1 MKKTKLFDHFEP
13 VSAKAFKQNIQ
24 VDLKGASYNDTLVWH
39 TNEGIDVTPFYHR
52 DTQKELTAVP
62 GMPTHWHI
70 GEAIFILN
78 AAQSA
83 ETAISAI
90 EAGAEAIYFSAEER
104 FDFKILL
111 DTINNKDIPLFF
123 NLTFLD
129 TVFYKE
135 LNDYAFAKA
144 YRTTIKLDLIHHLV
158 TDGNWY
164 TALEKDHQ
172 NFNSLLQTEN
182 NSGVTVDMTAYQNA
196 GATMTQ
202 ELAYG
207 LAHLNEY
214 LNHIEEKGNT
224 LSKISFEVAVGTN
237 YFFEIAKL
245 RALRQLT
252 SLLLKEYPFGDAV
265 NTIDIIAHPTRRNK
279 TIYDYNTNM
288 LRTTTEC
295 MSAVLGGANMVV
307 NMPYDA
313 LYHKTNDFG
322 QRISRNQL
330 IVLKKESYFDAVS
343 NPSDGTYYIE
353 EITHKL
359 AANALKLLKEIEKGG
374 GFLKQLKAGN
384 IQRKIKESADKE
396 QAQFDAQ
403 EITLLGTNKHP
414 NPKDRMKDDIE
425 IYPFLKVK
433 PRKTI
438 IAPIIPRRLAEKS
451 EQERL
456 SKEV

>member
-1 MKKTKLFDHFEP
+1 MKKTNLFDRFEP

-52 DTQKELTAVP
+52 DTQKALSPIP
-62 GMPTHWHI
+62 GMPSQWHI
-70 GEAIFILN
+70 GESIFILN
-78 AAQSA
+78 ASQSA
-83 ETAISAI
+83 DTAIAAI
-90 EAGAEAIYFSAEER
+90 EAGTEAIYFSAAVP
-104 FDFKILL
+104 FDYKVLL
-111 DTINNKDIPLFF
+111 DTIDNGDIPLFISM
-123 NLTFLD
+123 NFLD
-129 TVFYKE
+129 TAFYKE
-135 LNDYAFAKA
+135 VYAYAFAKA
-144 YRTTIKLDLIHHLV
+144 YNLTLKLDLIHHLV
-158 TDGNWY
+158 TDGNWF
-164 TALEKDHQ
+164 TTLEKDHQ
-172 NFNSLLQTEN
+172 NFDTLLQTPN
-182 NSGVTVDMTAYQNA
+182 NSGVTIDMTIYQNA
-196 GATMTQ
+196 GATMIQ
-202 ELAYG
+202 QLGYG

-214 LNHIEEKGNT
+214 LNRIEEKGGT
-224 LSKISFEVAVGTN
+224 LTKITFEVAVGTN

-245 RALRQLT
+245 RALRQMT
-252 SLLLKEYPFGDAV
+252 AVLLQAYPFGAAV
-265 NTIDIIAHPTRRNK
+265 SSVDIIAHPTRRNK

-343 NPSDGTYYIE
+343 NPSDGAYYIE

-359 AANALKLLKEIEKGG
+359 GTKGLALFKEIEKGG
-374 GFLKQLKAGN
+374 GFLKQLKAGV

-396 QAQFDAQ
+396 QAQFDTQ

-414 NPKDRMKDDIE
+414 NPNDRMKDEIE
-425 IYPFLKVK
+425 LYPFVKVK

-456 SKEV
+456 TKEV

>member
-1 MKKTKLFDHFEP
+1 MKKTNLFDRFDP
-13 VSAKAFKQNIQ
+13 VSAKAYKQNIQ
-24 VDLKGASYNDTLVWH
+24 FDLKGASYNDTLVWH

-52 DTQKELTAVP
+52 DTQDTPLLVP
-62 GMPTHWHI
+62 GMPSDWHI
-70 GEAIFILN
+70 GEAIFILD

-83 ETAISAI
+83 TTATAAI
-90 EAGAEAIYFSAEER
+90 KSGTEAIYFSSDTP
-104 FDFKILL
+104 FDYKVLL
-111 DTINNKDIPLFF
+111 DGIQNTEVPLFF
-123 NLTFLD
+123 NLHFLD
-129 TVFYKE
+129 VEFYKAMYT
-135 LNDYAFAKA
+135 YAFAKA
-144 YRTTIKLDLIHHLV
+144 YNVTLKLDLIHHLV
-158 TDGNWY
+158 TDGNWF
-164 TALEKDHQ
+164 TTLEKDHQ
-172 NFNSLLQTEN
+172 HFDTLLSNSDNT
-182 NSGVTVDMTAYQNA
+182 GVTVDMTVYQNA
-196 GATMTQ
+196 GGTMTQ
-202 ELAYG
+202 QLAYG

-214 LNHIEEKGNT
+214 LNRIEEKGHSIT
-224 LSKISFEVAVGTN
+224 KITFEVAIGTN

-245 RALRQLT
+245 RALRQMT
-252 SLLLKEYPFGDAV
+252 AVLLQEYPFGDRGI
-265 NTIDIIAHPTRRNK
+265 TIDIIAHPTRRNK

-295 MSAVLGGANMVV
+295 MSAILGGADMIV

-330 IVLKKESYFDAVS
+330 IVLKEESYFDAVS
-343 NPSDGTYYIE
+343 NPGDGTYYIE

-359 AANALKLLKEIEKGG
+359 ASKGLSLFKEVEKGG
-374 GFLKQLKAGN
+374 GFLKQLKAGL

-396 QAQFDAQ
+396 QAQFDSQ

-414 NPKDRMKDDIE
+414 NPTDRMKE
-425 IYPFLKVK
+425 HLELYPFVKIK

-456 SKEV
+456 TNEV

>member
-1 MKKTKLFDHFEP
+1 MKKTNLFDRFEP

-24 VDLKGASYNDTLVWH
+24 FDLKGASYNDTLVWH

-52 DTQKELTAVP
+52 DSQNELLPVP
-62 GMPTHWHI
+62 GMPSQWHI
-70 GEAIFILN
+70 GEAIFILD

-83 ETAISAI
+83 ETALKAL
-90 EAGAEAIYFSAEER
+90 EAGTEAIYFSATAP
-104 FDFKILL
+104 FDYKLLL
-111 DTINNKDIPLFF
+111 DTIKNTDIPLFF
-123 NLTFLD
+123 ALHFLQPA
-129 TVFYKE
+129 FYKE
-135 LNDYAFAKA
+135 LYAYAFAKA
-144 YRTTIKLDLIHHLV
+144 YKVTVKLDLIAHLV

-164 TALEKDHQ
+164 TNLQEDHEH
-172 NFNSLLQTEN
+172 FDTLIQTTN
-182 NSGVTVDMTAYQNA
+182 NTGVTIDMTVYQNA

-202 ELAYG
+202 QLGYG
-207 LAHLNEY
+207 IAHLNEY
-214 LNHIEEKGNT
+214 LNHIEEKGGT
-224 LSKISFEVAVGTN
+224 LTKITFEVAVGTN

-245 RALRQLT
+245 RALRQMT
-252 SLLLKEYPFGDAV
+252 AMLLQEYPIGTDLTTV
-265 NTIDIIAHPTRRNK
+265 DIIAHPTSRNK

-343 NPSDGTYYIE
+343 NPADGTYYIE

-359 AANALKLLKEIEKGG
+359 ATKGLTLFKEIEKGG
-374 GFLKQLKAGN
+374 GLLKQLKSGL

-396 QAQFDAQ
+396 QDQFDRQ

-414 NPKDRMKDDIE
+414 NPKDLMKDNIAL
-425 IYPFLKVK
+425 YPFVKVK

-456 SKEV
+456 TKEV